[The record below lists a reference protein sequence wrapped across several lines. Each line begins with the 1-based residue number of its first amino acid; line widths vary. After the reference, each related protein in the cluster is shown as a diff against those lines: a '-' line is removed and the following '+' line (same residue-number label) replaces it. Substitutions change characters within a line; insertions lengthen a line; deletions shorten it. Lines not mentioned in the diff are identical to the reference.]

1 MDTAT
6 GSIIAEWA
14 DDAPYVFATAWSS
27 DGRFLVYEVL
37 TGDKFIYEFLTGD
50 EPSATLGF
58 YDTVSDTKVM
68 VPLNEI
74 IDEIRTQSDR

>member
-27 DGRFLVYEVL
+27 DGRFFVHQVL
-37 TGDKFIYEFLTGD
+37 AGD

-68 VPLNEI
+68 VPLTEI